1 MRSRVMATLVVVCL
15 AGFLVA
21 GCGDDSDGASGG
33 NSTKELESTPNS
45 SGSSDAGSDE
55 ASDSDSSSDSTD
67 ISIPDL
73 DELEEDLANGSIP
86 DFGEFGDLGDCM
98 SQATAYASLAMS
110 ALGGDDSGKS
120 AEDALKDMKK
130 SLPED
135 LHDDIEVLGEAY
147 KKVAKDGF
155 IKGGEAM
162 DTPEFQQADEAIS
175 AYFEET
181 CGG

>member
-15 AGFLVA
+15 TGFLA
-21 GCGDDSDGASGG
+21 GCGDDSEGASGG
-33 NSTKELESTPNS
+33 NSTKELESTPAS
-45 SGSSDAGSDE
+45 GDSGSGSGSDSGSSDT
-55 ASDSDSSSDSTD
+55 TD
-67 ISIPDL
+67 MSIPDL
-73 DELEEDLANGSIP
+73 HDLEDLAGGSIP
-86 DFGEFGDLGDCM
+86 DFGDLGDCM
-98 SQATAYASLAMS
+98 QQATAYASLAMS

-120 AEDALKDMKK
+120 AENALKEMKS
-130 SLPED
+130 SLPDD
-135 LHDDIEVLGEAY
+135 LKDDIEVLADAY

-162 DTPEFQQADEAIS
+162 DTPEFQKADDPIS